1 MADILL
7 EGRDLKKYYPVTKG
21 ILQRTVGWVRAVD
34 GVSFTIERGKTLSL
48 VGESGA
54 GKTTVAKQ
62 ILLLEQLTSGTILF
76 EGKDVYKFTKSQLKT
91 EYRPRVQSVQQN
103 PWSSMNP
110 RMRVRD
116 IVAEPLVVNTKH
128 SKEQIQSR
136 VQELLKQVGLAP
148 NHTDYYP
155 HEFSGGQRQRIAVA
169 RALALNPSLVV
180 LDEPVSALDVS
191 IRAQIM
197 NLLKDLQEQYN
208 LSYLVIAHNLA
219 TVRFMSHSVAIMYLG
234 QIVEYGEAEEV
245 FSQPLHPYTR
255 ALMSASILKL
265 PEDEDQKITPII
277 LSGEMPSPLN
287 PPPGCRFH
295 TRCAEAIDI
304 CSKEEPELRVIG
316 KHQVR
321 CHIYDDASVQSALS
335 SGLHPGTEG
344 RPQQP

>member
-1 MADILL
+1 MTDVLL
-7 EGRDLKKYYPVTKG
+7 EVRDLKKYYPVTKG
-21 ILQRTVGWVRAVD
+21 LLQRTIGSVKAID
-34 GVSFTIERGKTLSL
+34 GISFTIEQGKTLSL

-54 GKTTVAKQ
+54 GKTTAAKMV
-62 ILLLEQLTSGTILF
+62 LMLERLTSGTILF
-76 EGKDVYKFTKSQLKT
+76 EGHDIYKFSKSQLKSD
-91 EYRPRVQSVQQN
+91 YRPRVQSVQQN

-116 IVAEPLVVNTKH
+116 IIAEPLVVNTHK
-128 SKEQIQSR
+128 SKEEIRSR
-136 VQELLKQVGLAP
+136 VLELLEQVGLAP
-148 NHTDYYP
+148 NQADYYP

-197 NLLKDLQEQYN
+197 NLLKDLQQQYN

-234 QIVEYGEAEEV
+234 QIVEYGEAEDL
-245 FSQPLHPYTR
+245 FLSPLHPYTR
-255 ALMSASILKL
+255 ALISASTLTL
-265 PEDEDQKITPII
+265 PEDEDKDRKPII

-295 TRCAEAIDI
+295 TRCVEGQER
-304 CSKEEPELRVIG
+304 CSKEVPELVKVG
-316 KHQVR
+316 KHWVR
-321 CHIYDDASVQSALS
+321 CHYHAQ
-335 SGLHPGTEG
+335 
-344 RPQQP
+344 R

>member
-1 MADILL
+1 VAETLL
-7 EGRDLKKYYPVTKG
+7 EGRDLKKYYPVTRG
-21 ILQRTVGWVRAVD
+21 LLQRTVGWVRAVD
-34 GVSFTIERGKTLSL
+34 GVSFTVEQGKTLGL

-54 GKTTVAKQ
+54 GKTTTAKAV
-62 ILLLEQLTSGTILF
+62 LLLERLTSGSILF
-76 EGKDVYKFTKSQLKT
+76 EGRELYKFSRSQLKT

-116 IVAEPLVVNTKH
+116 IIAEPLVVNTKQP
-128 SKEQIQSR
+128 KAQIRSR
-136 VQELLKQVGLAP
+136 VLELLEQVGLSS
-148 NHTDYYP
+148 DSVDRYP

-219 TVRFMSHSVAIMYLG
+219 TVRYMSHSVAIMYLG
-234 QIVEYGEAEEV
+234 QIVEYGEAEEL
-245 FSQPLHPYTR
+245 FEQPLHPYTR
-255 ALMSASILKL
+255 ALISASVLTL
-265 PEDEDQKITPII
+265 PEDEDQGVKRII

-295 TRCAEAIDI
+295 PRCPHVMDK
-304 CSKEEPELRVIG
+304 CSKVVPEMTMGQHWV
-316 KHQVR
+316 K
-321 CHIYDDASVQSALS
+321 CHLYD
-335 SGLHPGTEG
+335 
-344 RPQQP
+344 

>member
-1 MADILL
+1 MAEILL

-21 ILQRTVGWVRAVD
+21 LLQRTVGWVRAVD
-34 GVSFTIERGKTLSL
+34 GVSFTIEQGKTLGL

-54 GKTTVAKQ
+54 GKTTTAKA
-62 ILLLEQLTSGTILF
+62 ILLLEQLTSGSILF
-76 EGKDVYKFTKSQLKT
+76 EGKEVYQFSRSQLKT

-103 PWSSMNP
+103 PWSSMDP

-116 IVAEPLVVNTKH
+116 IIAEPLVVNTKQ
-128 SKEQIQSR
+128 SKKQIRSR
-136 VQELLKQVGLAP
+136 VLELLDQVGLGPADVD
-148 NHTDYYP
+148 HYP

-197 NLLKDLQEQYN
+197 NLLKDLQAQYN

-219 TVRFMSHSVAIMYLG
+219 TVRYMSHSVAIMYLG
-234 QIVEYGEAEEV
+234 QIVEYGEAEEL
-245 FSQPLHPYTR
+245 FERPLHPYTR
-255 ALMSASILKL
+255 ALISASVLTL
-265 PEDEDQKITPII
+265 PSDDEQEIQQII

-295 TRCAEAIDI
+295 SRCPHVMDK
-304 CSKEEPELRVIG
+304 CSRVVPELIVMG
-316 KHQVR
+316 KQWVK
-321 CHIYDDASVQSALS
+321 CHLY
-335 SGLHPGTEG
+335 G
-344 RPQQP
+344 

>member
-1 MADILL
+1 MAEVLL
-7 EGRDLKKYYPVTKG
+7 EGRDLTKHYPVTKG
-21 ILQRTVGWVRAVD
+21 LLQRTIGWVRAVD
-34 GVSFTIERGKTLSL
+34 GISFTIEQGRTLGL

-54 GKTTVAKQ
+54 GKTTTAKAV
-62 ILLLEQLTSGTILF
+62 LLLERLTSGSILF
-76 EGKDVYKFTKSQLKT
+76 EGKDLYRFSGSQLKT

-116 IVAEPLVVNTKH
+116 IVAEPLVVNTKQ
-128 SKEQIQSR
+128 SKKQIQSR
-136 VQELLKQVGLAP
+136 VFELLEQVGLSSEHAA
-148 NHTDYYP
+148 YYP

-197 NLLKDLQEQYN
+197 NLLKDLQDQYN

-219 TVRFMSHSVAIMYLG
+219 TVRYMSHSVAIMYLG
-234 QIVEYGEAEEV
+234 QIVEYGEAEEL
-245 FSQPLHPYTR
+245 FERPLHPYTR
-255 ALMSASILKL
+255 ALMSASILTL
-265 PEDEDQKITPII
+265 PEDEDQEIEQII

-295 TRCAEAIDI
+295 TRCPQAWDK
-304 CSKEEPELRVIG
+304 CSREVPEVRVIG
-316 KHQVR
+316 QQRVK
-321 CHIYDDASVQSALS
+321 CHLYV
-335 SGLHPGTEG
+335 
-344 RPQQP
+344 